1 MSKILSVVVG
11 LAIVI
16 IVMPLIMNLFD
27 IPSVGLSDSTFE
39 FLQEGIIKLLYNVN
53 FWIPLSFILTCLLL
67 VLVTRYFGLIWGMI
81 NYIIRKVTGQ

>member
-27 IPSVGLSDSTFE
+27 ISSIGLSDSTFE
-39 FLQEGIIKLLYNVN
+39 LLQEGIIKLLYNVN
-53 FWIPLSFILTCLLL
+53 FWIPLSVLLP
-67 VLVTRYFGLIWGMI
+67 I
-81 NYIIRKVTGQ
+81 